1 MKEKKKEKKKIFV
14 RMRTEFSIPASAT
27 IHDIN
32 VRFKRTL
39 ELQMRR
45 KCVTYQLLTTISRTT
60 RNRDA
65 SLY

>member
-1 MKEKKKEKKKIFV
+1 
-14 RMRTEFSIPASAT
+14 MRTELSITASAT